1 MKKFFALLLMLMI
14 LPITIA
20 YGEEPSSDTG
30 VAELLTGSGAEEVK
44 KNIPST
50 ARELLPEGGDDIAG
64 TVESIQPQTLVQTV
78 VATARRYI
86 TAPMRMLVSLCG
98 IMVLCAMLE
107 IFHTTLNA
115 SGGRN
120 IFQIVICVAVAS
132 VVVTPVVGC
141 ITETAAVLRDF
152 SLFIATYIPI
162 FAGVIT
168 AAGQPLT
175 ASAYNILLFWICQTT
190 AQLISSYF
198 VPLLCG
204 YLALAVIAVVCP
216 SMQLGKLVG
225 GIKTFVVWGL
235 TLMLTLFVGL
245 LSIQS
250 VVASG
255 GDNVT
260 VKAAKFMIGSLIPG
274 VGSALSDLFMAA
286 QGCIQ
291 LAKGTLGA
299 FGVVVTLFTFLPILI
314 QVALWYLSLNIA
326 ALIGNILGTTE
337 VSGLMKNISSTLGI
351 LLAVLLYDAL
361 LVIISTTIIIV
372 TFKAG

>member
-1 MKKFFALLLMLMI
+1 MKRWLALLVLLLLMV
-14 LPITIA
+14 TTGYA
-20 YGEEPSSDTG
+20 QQPSSDTG
-30 VAELLTGSGAEEVK
+30 VEELLTGSGAEEVQE
-44 KNIPST
+44 NIPPA
-50 ARELLPEGGDDIAG
+50 ARELLPDQGKGITG
-64 TVESIQPQTLVQTV
+64 TVEGIQPQTLSSTV
-78 VATARRYI
+78 TATVRRYI
-86 TAPMRMLVSLCG
+86 TAPLRMLVSLCG
-98 IMVLCAMLE
+98 IMLLCAMLE

-120 IFQIVICVAVAS
+120 IFQIVISVAIAS
-132 VVVTPVVGC
+132 VVVTPVVEC
-141 ITETAAVLRDF
+141 ITETASVLRDF

-175 ASAYNILLFWICQTT
+175 ASAYNIFLFWASQTT

-216 SMQLGKLVG
+216 TMQLGKLVG

-235 TLMLTLFVGL
+235 TLTLTIFVGL

-250 VVASG
+250 VVASS

-274 VGSALSDLFMAA
+274 VGGALSDLFMAA

-299 FGVVVTLFTFLPILI
+299 FGVVVTLFTFLPIL
-314 QVALWYLSLNIA
+314 VKVVLWYLSLNIA
-326 ALIGNILGTTE
+326 ALVGNILGTSE
-337 VSGLMKNISSTLGI
+337 AAGLMKSISSTLGI
-351 LLAVLLYDAL
+351 LVAVLLYDAL

-372 TFKAG
+372 TFKG

>member
-1 MKKFFALLLMLMI
+1 MKKLLALLLMLLMF
-14 LPITIA
+14 ITIG
-20 YGEEPSSDTG
+20 YSEEPSSTAG
-30 VAELLTGSGAEEVK
+30 VEELLTESGTEEVK
-44 KNIPST
+44 EAIPP
-50 ARELLPEGGDDIAG
+50 AAKELLPNGGQNITG
-64 TVESIQPQTLVQTV
+64 TVDSIQPQNLVQTV
-78 VATARRYI
+78 ITTLRRYI
-86 TAPMRMLVSLCG
+86 TAPLRMLVSLCG
-98 IMVLCAMLE
+98 IMILCAMLE

-115 SGGRN
+115 SGGRT

-132 VVVTPVVGC
+132 VIVTPVVEC
-141 ITETAAVLRDF
+141 ITETASVLHDF

-162 FAGVIT
+162 LAGVIT

-175 ASAYNILLFWICQTT
+175 GSAYNIFLFWICQTT

-198 VPLLCG
+198 VPMLCG

-235 TLMLTLFVGL
+235 TLTLTVFVGL

-299 FGVVVTLFTFLPILI
+299 FGVVVTLFTFLPILAK
-314 QVALWYLSLNIA
+314 VALWYLSLNIA

-337 VSGLMKNISSTLGI
+337 VSGLMKNISATLGI

>member
-1 MKKFFALLLMLMI
+1 MKKIIAFIFLI
-14 LPITIA
+14 ITMTAICYA
-20 YGEEPSSDTG
+20 EEDYSHG
-30 VAELLTGSGAEEVK
+30 GAEELLTGSGTEEIK
-44 KNIPST
+44 EKIPKA
-50 ARELLPEGGDDIAG
+50 AREHIGENDDISDA
-64 TVESIQPQTLVQTV
+64 VDAVQPQTLIKTITGTV
-78 VATARRYI
+78 RRYM
-86 TAPMRMLVSLCG
+86 TAPLRMLVSLCG
-98 IMVLCAMLE
+98 IMILCAMLE

-120 IFQIVICVAVAS
+120 IFQIVISVAIAS
-132 VVVTPVVGC
+132 IILTPVVEC
-141 ITETAAVLRDF
+141 ILETSVILHDF
-152 SLFIATYIPI
+152 SLFIITYIPV

-175 ASAYNILLFWICQTT
+175 GSAYNIFLFWICQTT
-190 AQLISSYF
+190 SQLISSCF
-198 VPLLCG
+198 VPMLCG
-204 YLALAVIAVVCP
+204 YLALAVTSVVCP

-235 TLMLTLFVGL
+235 TLTLTIFVGL

-255 GDNVT
+255 GDNIT
-260 VKAAKFMIGSLIPG
+260 VKTAKFMIGSLVPG
-274 VGSALSDLFMAA
+274 VGNALSDLFMAA

-299 FGVVVTLFTFLPILI
+299 FGVIVTLFTFLPIL
-314 QVALWYLSLNIA
+314 VKVMLWYLSLAVA
-326 ALIGNILGTTE
+326 AQVGNILGTTE
-337 VSGLMKNISSTLGI
+337 ISGLMKNISSTLGI
-351 LLAVLLYDAL
+351 LIAVLLYDGL